1 MVLRPQDIENA
12 KFDIRRFRSGYDIEQ
27 VDDFLDYLQAEIAA
41 LQTQVINSQSA
52 ASVSALSEVSDKEP
66 AEILG
71 LAQQA
76 LKAANSEAERVVRDA
91 RARAAS
97 ITSSVEAERI
107 AIEAEVKKLEAIETE
122 YRRRLKDWLSGM
134 LHDLDGVEQLP
145 ASQNQSLES

>member
-1 MVLRPQDIENA
+1 MALRPQDIENA
-12 KFDIRRFRSGYDIEQ
+12 KFDVRRFRSGYDINQ
-27 VDDFLDYLQAEIAA
+27 VDEFLDFLQSEITSLQSQIIS
-41 LQTQVINSQSA
+41 TQSA
-52 ASVSALSEVSDKEP
+52 ASVAMLSEVSNQEP

-97 ITSSVEAERI
+97 ITSTVEAERL
-107 AIEAEVKKLEAIETE
+107 AIESEVKKLEAVETE

-134 LHDLDGVEQLP
+134 LQDLDTSNELDAAADVAP
-145 ASQNQSLES
+145 DS

>member
-1 MVLRPQDIENA
+1 MALRPQDIENA
-12 KFDIRRFRSGYDIEQ
+12 KFDVRRLRGGYDIEQ
-27 VDDFLDYLQAEIAA
+27 VDQFLDYLQAEITS
-41 LQTQVINSQSA
+41 LQSQIISTQST
-52 ASVSALSEVSDKEP
+52 ASVAMLSEVSNQEP

-97 ITSSVEAERI
+97 ITSTVEAERK
-107 AIEAEVKKLEAIETE
+107 AIESEVQKLEAIETE

-134 LHDLDGVEQLP
+134 LQDLDSANELT
-145 ASQNQSLES
+145 AAENDSLES

>member
-1 MVLRPQDIENA
+1 MALRPQDIENA
-12 KFDIRRFRSGYDIEQ
+12 KFDVRRFRSGYDIEQ
-27 VDDFLDYLQAEIAA
+27 VDDFLDYLQAEIAS
-41 LQTQVINSQSA
+41 LQSQVINTQST
-52 ASVSALSEVSDKEP
+52 ASVNALSEIADKDP

-97 ITSSVEAERI
+97 ITSSVETERK
-107 AIEAEVKKLEAIETE
+107 AIEAEVKKLEAVESE

-134 LHDLDGVEQLP
+134 LHDLDGMEQLP
-145 ASQNQSLES
+145 SAQNTPIEP